1 MIKKREKLKEKA
13 RMQRKLKKLK
23 LRKKTE
29 ERVNLKNKMKL
40 DKRRRIEN
48 KTNYTKRLKLL
59 EAGHKRFVAI
69 KTNRYLIL
77 QIVESDNAS
86 DKVIYS
92 VNTKELLK
100 HGLPKE
106 NANSLKSIPASYL
119 GGYLLGKKIKD
130 SKEMVI
136 LDSGLIANTSG
147 SRIYAAVKGLNDAG
161 IMIKYKMK
169 KENMRSNMK
178 GIQNKNFRANNM
190 KNREEMSARQSAEH
204 LENWIPKTNLGRI
217 VKDKKITDIDEIL

>member
-1 MIKKREKLKEKA
+1 
-13 RMQRKLKKLK
+13 
-23 LRKKTE
+23 
-29 ERVNLKNKMKL
+29 MKL

-59 EAGHKRFVAI
+59 EAGHKRFVAR

-136 LDSGLIANTSG
+136 LDLGLISNTKG

-161 IMIKYKMK
+161 VKINYDDKIIPSKDKIEGEGSK
-169 KENMRSNMK
+169 
-178 GIQNKNFRANNM
+178 INKNLFEKI
-190 KNREEMSARQSAEH
+190 KNS
-204 LENWIPKTNLGRI
+204 IK
-217 VKDKKITDIDEIL
+217 